1 MGLDWVVL
9 EKEQNGILVNPTE
22 AIQPKRATR
31 NDADVLA
38 EMLFIWKSGDQSISF
53 EDFVEDAVSLEIPPI
68 VIPFGDGFQS
78 AIPAVQA
85 EVQYYG
91 YRGMVLEPSINCVSR
106 FAEQS
111 GYDFSWIYGELTTQ
125 DEIVGKINELEQI
138 YESFRSVNKELA
150 AEGKKYYHCWRE
162 QNKDLQDK
170 LDKTYFDKGASYWND
185 IQSIYGFLGAIDWL
199 RFWSDKGFTIT
210 ADY

>member
-9 EKEQNGILVNPTE
+9 EKEQNGVLVNPTE
-22 AIQPKRATR
+22 AIQARRATR
-31 NDADVLA
+31 NDAEVLA
-38 EMLFIWKSGDQSISF
+38 EMLFIWKSGDQSLSF
-53 EDFVEDAVSLEIPPI
+53 EDFVEEAVSSKIPPI
-68 VIPFGDGFQS
+68 VIEFGKDFQD

-91 YRGMVLEPSINCVSR
+91 YRGMVLEPRLNCVSQ

-111 GYDFSWIYGELTTQ
+111 GYDFSWIFGQLTTQ
-125 DEIVGKINELEQI
+125 DEIIGKIKELEQI
-138 YESFRSVNKELA
+138 YESFQSANKELA
-150 AEGKKYYHCWRE
+150 LEGEKYYRAWRE

-170 LDKTYFDKGASYWND
+170 LEQTHINNGEYWDD
-185 IQSIYGFLGAIDWL
+185 ILSVYGFLGAIDWL
-199 RFWSDKGFTIT
+199 RFWSDKSFTIA